1 MYQFV
6 RLGFGP
12 FSSFFYILCSLFSF
26 CFVQVVE
33 LCLWRGEDVGSALVV
48 RLLVPGAVGALGYQ
62 PSGGAAFAIFNSGI
76 GGKYVVIFE

>member
-1 MYQFV
+1 M
-6 RLGFGP
+6 
-12 FSSFFYILCSLFSF
+12 
-26 CFVQVVE
+26 VE

>member
-1 MYQFV
+1 MF
-6 RLGFGP
+6 
-12 FSSFFYILCSLFSF
+12 
-26 CFVQVVE
+26 E
-33 LCLWRGEDVGSALVV
+33 HCLWRGEGVGSALVV